1 MNFENNISFDT
12 IKKVVKESDH
22 PGPSTKGSYL
32 PASVIALFSF
42 DEEPTLMFIKKA
54 EDKRYAWSGQMA
66 FPGGHTDP
74 EDNNRQET
82 ALRELKEEMGINQGN
97 VELLGSIGH
106 FSTINNREI
115 ETFIGVWNQKEN
127 IVFDKSE
134 ISRVIPISL
143 NYLINLHIEKGFDK
157 IKPDIFSLTYPFEDV
172 IIWGV
177 TAKMIF
183 HLIKILLP
191 EIQNQME
198 KIHEI

>member
-1 MNFENNISFDT
+1 MDFKLDISFDT
-12 IKKVVKESDH
+12 IRKVVTESNH
-22 PGPSTKGSYL
+22 PEPSLNGSFL
-32 PASVIALFSF
+32 PASVIALLSF
-42 DEEPTLMFIKKA
+42 DKEPSLLFIKKA

-82 ALRELKEEMGINQGN
+82 ALRELEEEMGINKKN
-97 VELLGSIGH
+97 VEILGSIGH

-115 ETFIGVWNQKEN
+115 ETFIGIWNQKEN
-127 IVFDKSE
+127 IIFDKSE

-143 NYLINLHIEKGFDK
+143 SYLVNLHLTKGFDK
-157 IKPDIFSLTYPFEDV
+157 EQPDVFSLTYPFEDV
-172 IIWGV
+172 VIWGV

-183 HLIKILLP
+183 HLIDILLP
-191 EIQNQME
+191 EINHLAE

>member
-1 MNFENNISFDT
+1 MKSAYNISLDI
-12 IKKVVKESDH
+12 IKKVVTESNH
-22 PGPSTKGSYL
+22 PAPSVNGSFL
-32 PASVIALFSF
+32 PASVIALLSL
-42 DEEPTLMFIKKA
+42 EKEPTLLFIKKA
-54 EDKRYAWSGQMA
+54 EDKKYAWSGQMA

-82 ALRELKEEMGINQGN
+82 ALRELEEEMGIRQNN

-115 ETFIGVWNQKEN
+115 ETFIGIWNQKED

-134 ISRVIPISL
+134 IARVIPISL
-143 NYLINLHIEKGFDK
+143 KFLVNLHIEKGFNK
-157 IKPDIFSLTYPFEDV
+157 EKPDILSLTYPFEDV

-183 HLIKILLP
+183 HLIEILLP
-191 EIQNQME
+191 EIKNSVE